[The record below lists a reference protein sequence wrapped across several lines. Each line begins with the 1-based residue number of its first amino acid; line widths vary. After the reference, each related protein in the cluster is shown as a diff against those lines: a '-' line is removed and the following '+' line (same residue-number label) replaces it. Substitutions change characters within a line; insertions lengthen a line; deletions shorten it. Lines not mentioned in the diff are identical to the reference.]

1 MAIETEQLEYWAD
14 VFCMHGI
21 GKYMTLP
28 AFLEHPEK
36 YFREITGGDYRPLL
50 PRQKVVVARIHR
62 RFDDLDAA
70 IDELEA
76 QVEHLRRIEN
86 GHCYEQLK
94 HHANGRT

>member
-1 MAIETEQLEYWAD
+1 MAVETEQLEYWAD
-14 VFCMHGI
+14 VFCLHAI
-21 GKYMTLP
+21 SKYMTLA

-50 PRQKVVVARIHR
+50 PRQKGVVARIHR

-76 QVEHLRRIEN
+76 QVEGLRRIEN

-94 HHANGRT
+94 HHANGR